1 MAVCIKCGASVSQ
14 NEIGLTKKLISRD
27 IREYY
32 CLSCLAEKFDVT
44 EARLIEKIEQFKKN
58 GCMLFV

>member
-1 MAVCIKCGASVSQ
+1 MAACVKCGASVSQ

-27 IREYY
+27 TKAYY